1 MKNINLTRE
10 EAMKLPIMKYVNE
23 TGYYI
28 NLSLQ
33 EINKLMGFNLK
44 RDSAIANRLLGY
56 KVNGIGVFATF
67 EYSDQIRIVVNSKV
81 INPDFDQETVFD
93 ISSN

>member
-10 EAMKLPIMKYVNE
+10 EAMELPIMKYVNE

-44 RDSAIANRLLGY
+44 RDSAITNRLLGY
-56 KVNGIGVFATF
+56 KVNGVGVFATF
-67 EYSDQIRIVVNSKV
+67 EYNDQIRIAVNPKV
-81 INPDFDQETVFD
+81 INPDFDQETIFD
-93 ISSN
+93 VSSN